1 MQNSIK
7 TIIVTIEVEI
17 PYSAAPEDISN
28 FVDVEFAQ
36 CGGMKLDNSCRD
48 SFEIIS
54 HSWRAE

>member
-1 MQNSIK
+1 MSDLTNVI
-7 TIIVTIEVEI
+7 TVTLEVEI
-17 PYSAAPEDISN
+17 PASATQEDISD